1 MSARSMNPSRR
12 ACLRAS
18 AALAAASSLAWLGG
32 CSDFGPGDL
41 PGSVAYRPKAVRG
54 VALREGVV
62 RTGIG
67 TTTVTAVRDGSATMP
82 LDGNFVPGVPLE
94 QVRQALADAGLATAS
109 ITIPFTAFVV
119 EQGGRRIL
127 LDAGNG
133 RFGAPTAGRLVENL
147 RAVGIDPESI
157 DEVLITHF
165 HGDHINGLRDGDGRL
180 VFAKATIH
188 VPAPEWDWWMDDAR
202 MRSTPSAMRGAF
214 EATRRVFAPIASDVR
229 RFVPG
234 AEVLPGIGS
243 IPAFGHT
250 PGHTGFG
257 FESGG
262 HRFAYLGDLTNVA
275 ALFVRHPDWAVRF
288 DMDAETA
295 RRSRRRL
302 LDEAV
307 AGNWIVAG
315 FHWPGSAIGHV
326 ARRGDGYEFSPLAA

>member
-1 MSARSMNPSRR
+1 MNPSRR

-18 AALAAASSLAWLGG
+18 AALAAASSLPWLGG
-32 CSDFGPGDL
+32 CADFGPGDL

-54 VALREGVV
+54 IALREGAV
-62 RTGIG
+62 RTEIG

-94 QVRQALADAGLATAS
+94 QVRQALADAGLGTAS

-119 EQGGRRIL
+119 EQNGRRIL

-133 RFGAPTAGRLVENL
+133 RFGAPGSGRLVENL
-147 RAVGIDPESI
+147 RAIGMTAESI

-180 VFAKATIH
+180 AFARATIH

-202 MRSTPSAMRGAF
+202 MRSAPAAMRGSF
-214 EATRRVFAPIASDVR
+214 EATRRVFAPIAADVR
-229 RFVPG
+229 RFAPG

-326 ARRGDGYEFSPLAA
+326 TRRGDGYEFSPLVA

>member
-1 MSARSMNPSRR
+1 MNPSRR

-18 AALAAASSLAWLGG
+18 AALAVASSLPWLGG
-32 CSDFGPGDL
+32 CADFGPGDL

-54 VALREGVV
+54 IALREGAV
-62 RTGIG
+62 RTEIG
-67 TTTVTAVRDGSATMP
+67 TTTVTAVRDGSASMP
-82 LDGNFVPGVPLE
+82 LDANFVPGVPLE
-94 QVRQALADAGLATAS
+94 QVRQALADAGLGTAS

-119 EQGGRRIL
+119 EQNGRRIL

-133 RFGAPTAGRLVENL
+133 RFGAPGSGRLVENL
-147 RAVGIDPESI
+147 RAIGMTPESI

-165 HGDHINGLRDGDGRL
+165 HGDHINGLRDSDGRL
-180 VFAKATIH
+180 TFARATIH

-202 MRSTPSAMRGAF
+202 MRSAPAAMRGSF
-214 EATRRVFAPIASDVR
+214 EATRRVFAPIAADVR
-229 RFVPG
+229 RFAPG

-288 DMDAETA
+288 DMDAEAA
-295 RRSRRRL
+295 RQTRRRL
-302 LDEAV
+302 LEAAA
-307 AGNWIVAG
+307 AGDWIVG
-315 FHWPGSAIGHV
+315 GYHLPPPGLGRIV
-326 ARRGDGYEFSPLAA
+326 RRGSGYDFLPLS